1 MLIVYGVIAMFES
14 LRALVTVVSLG
25 SVSEAARALH
35 VTQPTVT
42 RQIQQL
48 ERHFGQAL
56 FDRSGKRLSLTPAG
70 ERVHAYALEVLRKQE
85 ELAESLLE
93 MSNPEAGLVRMGAG
107 LSPTLYRLP
116 AMVARYASMHPR
128 VRFQVVTGSSKVTL
142 ERLASRVVDLA
153 IVTTPPEDEAGVEQ
167 VALWRDELVAVAP
180 SYHALAGKRAT
191 IVELAQYPLVVMHGE
206 SGLRRQI
213 DDLLHRA
220 GVERP
225 APPVMETDSLEAM
238 NRFVQAGLGLA
249 VVPWPAVADDVTQ
262 GRLKLVHII
271 GCDLGQRTVTLV
283 WRKESH
289 IPAAARAFIEW
300 LASAGAASSSELR

>member
-1 MLIVYGVIAMFES
+1 MFEA

-56 FDRSGKRLSLTPAG
+56 FDRSGKRLALTPAG

-93 MSNPEAGLVRMGAG
+93 MSNPEAGLVRIGAG

-116 AMVARYASMHPR
+116 AIVARYASMHPR

-142 ERLASRVVDLA
+142 ERLASRAVDLA
-153 IVTTPPEDEAGVEQ
+153 IVTTPPESDAGIAQ

-180 SYHALAGKRAT
+180 ANHALAAKRAT
-191 IVELAQYPLVVMHGE
+191 MEELARYPLVVMHGE

-213 DDLLHRA
+213 DELLHRA

-262 GRLKLVHII
+262 GRLKLVHIA

-283 WRKESH
+283 WRRESH
-289 IPAAARAFIEW
+289 VPAAASAFIAW
-300 LASAGAASSSELR
+300 LATMGEAGAPELR

>member
-1 MLIVYGVIAMFES
+1 MFEA

-48 ERHFGQAL
+48 ERQFGQAL
-56 FDRSGKRLSLTPAG
+56 FDRSGKRLALTPAG

-93 MSNPEAGLVRMGAG
+93 MSNPEAGLVRIGAG

-116 AMVARYASMHPR
+116 ALVARYASIHPR

-142 ERLASRVVDLA
+142 ERLASRAVDLA
-153 IVTTPPEDEAGVEQ
+153 IVTTPPDGDAGVEL

-191 IVELAQYPLVVMHGE
+191 IAELAEHPLVVMHGE

-213 DDLLHRA
+213 DELLHRA
-220 GVERP
+220 GVDRP

-249 VVPWPAVADDVTQ
+249 VVPWPAVADDVTE
-262 GRLKLVHII
+262 GRLKLVHIV

-289 IPAAARAFIEW
+289 IPAAARAFLRW
-300 LASAGAASSSELR
+300 LASQQEAVSTGLR